1 MVRLVNLQRDE
12 TRDETAATAPAKS
25 AAFGSA
31 SLLILPVALV
41 SGLAAFTAV
50 RSWLPRVHAA
60 PIGSAILTVTSRPTG
75 ATVVIDRQPRGS
87 APLTLAIASGSHT
100 LSVRVDDVERT
111 LTVMVPASAHVSQ
124 DFDLTRTPP
133 KPEGRLSVASD
144 PPGAR
149 VDIDGQPRGAAP
161 VVIDALT
168 PTEHTVRVTSANGSV
183 ERTVGV
189 APGVLTELVVSLPRA
204 AAPAATGWIAVASPF
219 PVDVVEKGEVVGTSG
234 AAQIMMPAGRH
245 ELLLRN
251 DALGFDSARTVA
263 VGPGQVAAVEVVAPT
278 ARLNVNARPW
288 ADVSIDGE
296 PVGQTPMANLELTV
310 GTHEVVFRHP
320 QLGSR
325 TERIVVSARAVNRVA
340 VDFNR

>member
-1 MVRLVNLQRDE
+1 MFRLVNLQRD
-12 TRDETAATAPAKS
+12 DTAAAPAKP
-25 AAFGSA
+25 AAFGSPT
-31 SLLILPVALV
+31 LLILPIALV
-41 SGLAAFTAV
+41 SGLGTFTAV

-60 PIGSAILTVTSRPTG
+60 PIGSAVLTVTSRPSG
-75 ATVVIDRQPRGS
+75 ATVVVDRQPRGS
-87 APLTLAIASGSHT
+87 APLTLAVASGSHT

-144 PPGAR
+144 PLGAR

-161 VVIDALT
+161 VLVDGLT

-189 APGVLTELVVSLPRA
+189 APGVLTELVVALPRA
-204 AAPAATGWIAVASPF
+204 AASATGWIAVASPF
-219 PVDVVEKGEVVGTSG
+219 PVDVVENGEVVGTSG
-234 AAQIMMPAGRH
+234 AAKIMMAAGRH
-245 ELLLRN
+245 ELVLRN
-251 DALGFDSARTVA
+251 DALGFDSARA
-263 VGPGQVAAVEVVAPT
+263 VSVVPGRVAAIDVVAPT

-296 PVGQTPMANLELTV
+296 PAGQTPLANLELAV
-310 GTHEVVFRHP
+310 GTHEVLFRHP

-325 TERIVVSARAVNRVA
+325 TERIVVSARGGNRVA

>member
-1 MVRLVNLQRDE
+1 MFRLVNLQRD
-12 TRDETAATAPAKS
+12 DTAAAPAKP
-25 AAFGSA
+25 AALGSA
-31 SLLILPVALV
+31 SLLILPIAVV
-41 SGLAAFTAV
+41 SGLGTFTAV

-60 PIGSAILTVTSRPTG
+60 PIGSAILTVTSRPPG

-87 APLTLAIASGSHT
+87 APLTLAIPSGSHT
-100 LSVRVDDVERT
+100 LSVRADDLERT
-111 LTVMVPASAHVSQ
+111 LTVIVPASAHVSQ

-133 KPEGRLSVASD
+133 KPDGRLSVASD

-149 VDIDGQPRGAAP
+149 VEIDGQPRGSAP
-161 VVIDALT
+161 LLIDGLT
-168 PTEHTVRVTSANGSV
+168 PTEHTVRVATANGSV

-189 APGVLTELVVSLPRA
+189 APGVLTELVVALPRA
-204 AAPAATGWIAVASPF
+204 AAPAAGWIAVASPF
-219 PVDVVEKGEVVGTSG
+219 PVDVVENGEVVGTSG
-234 AAQIMMPAGRH
+234 AAKIMMAAGRH
-245 ELLLRN
+245 ELVLRN
-251 DALGFDSARTVA
+251 DTLGFDSARA
-263 VGPGQVAAVEVVAPT
+263 VSVTPGQVAAVAIAAPT

-296 PVGQTPMANLELTV
+296 PVGQTPLANLELAV

-325 TERIVVSARAVNRVA
+325 TERIVVSARGVNRVA

>member
-1 MVRLVNLQRDE
+1 VFRLVNRQRDD
-12 TRDETAATAPAKS
+12 TTAAPAKP
-25 AAFGSA
+25 AALGSPL
-31 SLLILPVALV
+31 LLILPIALV
-41 SGLAAFTAV
+41 SGLGTFTAV

-60 PIGSAILTVTSRPTG
+60 PIGSAILTVTSRPAG
-75 ATVVIDRQPRGS
+75 ATVVVDRQPRGS
-87 APLTLAIASGSHT
+87 APLTLAIPSGSHT

-149 VDIDGQPRGAAP
+149 VDIDGQPHGAAP
-161 VVIDALT
+161 VLVDGLT
-168 PTEHTVRVTSANGSV
+168 PTEHTVRVTSATGSV
-183 ERTVGV
+183 ERAIAV
-189 APGVLTELVVSLPRA
+189 APGVVTELVVALPRA
-204 AAPAATGWIAVASPF
+204 AASATGWIAVASPF
-219 PVDVVEKGEVVGTSG
+219 PVDVVENGEVVGTSG
-234 AAQIMMPAGRH
+234 AAKIMMAAGRH
-245 ELLLRN
+245 ELVLRN
-251 DALGFDSARTVA
+251 DALGFDSTRA
-263 VGPGQVAAVEVVAPT
+263 VSVTPGRVAAVDVVAPT

-296 PVGQTPMANLELTV
+296 PAGQTPMANLELAV

-325 TERIVVSARAVNRVA
+325 TERVVVSARGINRVA

>member
-1 MVRLVNLQRDE
+1 MFRLVNLQRD
-12 TRDETAATAPAKS
+12 DTAPAPAPAPAKS
-25 AAFGSA
+25 PAAGSA
-31 SLLILPVALV
+31 SLLILPIAVV
-41 SGLAAFTAV
+41 SGLATFTAV

-60 PIGSAILTVTSRPTG
+60 PIGSAILTVTSRPSG
-75 ATVVIDRQPRGS
+75 ATVVVDRQPRGS
-87 APLTLAIASGSHT
+87 SPLTLAIASGSHT

-149 VDIDGQPRGAAP
+149 IDIDGQPRGAAP
-161 VVIDALT
+161 VVIDGLT
-168 PTEHTVRVTSANGSV
+168 PTEHTVKVTSATGSV

-189 APGVLTELVVSLPRA
+189 APGVLTELVVALPK
-204 AAPAATGWIAVASPF
+204 PVSAATGWIAVASPF
-219 PVDVVEKGEVVGTSG
+219 PVDVVENGEVVGTSG
-234 AAQIMMPAGRH
+234 AAKIMMAAGRH
-245 ELLLRN
+245 DLVLRN
-251 DALGFDSARTVA
+251 DALGFDSARA
-263 VGPGQVAAVEVVAPT
+263 VSVTPQKVAAIAIAAPT

-296 PVGQTPMANLELTV
+296 PVGQTPMANLELAV

-325 TERIVVSARAVNRVA
+325 TERIVVSARGNNRVA

>member
-1 MVRLVNLQRDE
+1 MFRLVNLQRD
-12 TRDETAATAPAKS
+12 DTAVAAPAKP

-31 SLLILPVALV
+31 SLLILPIALV
-41 SGLAAFTAV
+41 SGLGTFTAV

-60 PIGSAILTVTSRPTG
+60 PIGSAILTVTSRPPG
-75 ATVVIDRQPRGS
+75 ATVVIDRQPRGP

-100 LSVRVDDVERT
+100 LSVRADDLERT

-133 KPEGRLSVASD
+133 KPDGRLSVASD

-149 VDIDGQPRGAAP
+149 VEIDGQPRGAAP
-161 VVIDALT
+161 VVIDGLT
-168 PTEHTVRVTSANGSV
+168 PSEHTVRVTSPNGSV
-183 ERTVGV
+183 ERVVGV
-189 APGVLTELVVSLPRA
+189 APGVLTELVVALPRA
-204 AAPAATGWIAVASPF
+204 AAAAGWIAVASPF
-219 PVDVVEKGEVVGTSG
+219 PVDVVENGEVVGTSG
-234 AAQIMMPAGRH
+234 AAKIMMTAGRH
-245 ELLLRN
+245 ELVLHN
-251 DALGFDSARTVA
+251 DALGFDSARA
-263 VGPGQVAAVEVVAPT
+263 VSVTPGQVAAVAIAAPT

-296 PVGQTPMANLELTV
+296 PVGQTPLANLELAV

-325 TERIVVSARAVNRVA
+325 TERIVVSARGVNRVA